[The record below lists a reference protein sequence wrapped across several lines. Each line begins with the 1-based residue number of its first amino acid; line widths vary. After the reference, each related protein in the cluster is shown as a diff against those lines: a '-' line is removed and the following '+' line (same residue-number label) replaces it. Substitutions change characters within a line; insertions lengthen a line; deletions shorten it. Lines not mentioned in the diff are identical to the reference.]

1 MNNYRGFL
9 RYFRSTNWM
18 FLEQFMRIFVALIV
32 GIWVARYLG
41 PSNFGILSYVLA
53 LIALLSSIAKLGL
66 DDLVLREIANN
77 SISKHDELLGTF
89 FWMRVCGAIIIIIPF
104 IGIITFTDFVP
115 LSKYYSFIIFL
126 SVFFQSFEVIFF
138 YFQARVLGKI
148 ASISKIIQLSLSSFI
163 KIYLIL
169 YESDLFWFIAILAFD
184 YISLA
189 VFYTYSLRVNKDLN
203 FFTNFNNNLAKKLLV
218 ESLPLIF
225 ASVLVILYTR
235 IDQIMIFYIIGEN
248 ELGIYSVAAKLSEA
262 FNFVPLIISASL
274 LPAILNAKKININ
287 LYQER
292 LTILY
297 CFLSWFALALICLV
311 LIFST
316 EIINLLFGYAYSS
329 ADEILLILTLNSL
342 AVFVGILSN
351 RQLIAERLGNIIFF
365 KSLVAVILN
374 IFLNLKLIPV
384 YGAYGAAIAS
394 FISQFSAVY
403 LYDLIDSRL
412 HNQLRLKLKA
422 IFMPWIM
429 FKYFRSLINEKD

>member
-18 FLEQFMRIFVALIV
+18 FLEQFIRIFVALFV

-77 SISKHDELLGTF
+77 SLSKHDELLGTF

-104 IGIITFTDFVP
+104 IGIITFTDFIP

-148 ASISKIIQLSLSSFI
+148 ASISKLIQLSLSSFI

-169 YESDLFWFIAILAFD
+169 YESELFWFIAILAFD

-225 ASVLVILYTR
+225 AGVLVILYTR

-297 CFLSWFALALICLV
+297 SFLSWFALALICIV

-316 EIINLLFGYAYSS
+316 EIINLLFGYAYSG

-365 KSLVAVILN
+365 KSLVAAILN

-394 FISQFSAVY
+394 CISQFSAVY

-412 HNQLRLKLKA
+412 HNQLRLKLKS

-429 FKYFRSLINEKD
+429 FKYFRSLLNEKD

>member
-18 FLEQFMRIFVALIV
+18 FLEQFMRIFVALV
-32 GIWVARYLG
+32 AGIWVARYLG